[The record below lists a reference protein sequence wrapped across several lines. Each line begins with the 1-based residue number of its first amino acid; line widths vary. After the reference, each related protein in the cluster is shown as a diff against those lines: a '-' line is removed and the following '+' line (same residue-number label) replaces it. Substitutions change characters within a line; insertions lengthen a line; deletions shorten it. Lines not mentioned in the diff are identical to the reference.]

1 MSDLRYPIGR
11 FVPPASDTPDLRA
24 GFIQDIAALPAALS
38 AAVQPLTIPQRE
50 TPYRDGGW
58 TVAQVVHHLPD
69 SHLNAY
75 TRFRL
80 ALTEDTPTIKPYDE
94 TRWAEL
100 PDAMSSD
107 LTHSLAL
114 LAALHGRWTVL
125 LETLRDD
132 DFARTYVHPT
142 NGVTT
147 LDRQLALYAWHG
159 KHHLAHIT
167 QLRER
172 MGW

>member
-11 FVPPASDTPDLRA
+11 FTPPAAYSPDVRA
-24 GFIQDIAALPAALS
+24 MFIQDIASLPAALR
-38 AAVQPLTIPQRE
+38 AAVQPLTTTQRE

-75 TRFRL
+75 VRFRL
-80 ALTEDTPTIKPYDE
+80 ALTEDAPTIKPYDE

-100 PDAMSSD
+100 PDARSPD

-114 LAALHGRWTVL
+114 LTALHERWTVL
-125 LETLRDD
+125 LKALRED

-142 NGVTT
+142 NGVAT

-159 KHHLAHIT
+159 KHHVAHIT
-167 QLRER
+167 QLGER